1 MKPIIKRLNDLS
13 RKYNCAVVLVH
24 HSRKRTAKERSLSL
38 NQDDVIGSS
47 VFNRIVGLI
56 IGIEPMKEDEATLLV
71 RPLKTWFSAFM
82 PFTYRITEDMNG
94 NTIMQTDLSPTNVN
108 NSKIAVWIY
117 LNEVFSPGEWF
128 TFSQIIPAEINTNVT
143 EWQLHRIITGFVNS
157 GKLLKQGATKS
168 LEYSL
173 PVHNNYIDTEGG
185 VIAPIF
191 IFAICNYCKD
201 TLLYC

>member
-1 MKPIIKRLNDLS
+1 
-13 RKYNCAVVLVH
+13 
-24 HSRKRTAKERSLSL
+24 
-38 NQDDVIGSS
+38 
-47 VFNRIVGLI
+47 
-56 IGIEPMKEDEATLLV
+56 MKEDEATLLV

-117 LNEVFSPGEWF
+117 LNEVFSHREWF

-143 EWQLHRIITGFVNS
+143 EWQLRRIIAGFVNS
-157 GKLLKQGATKS
+157 GKLLKRGATKS

-185 VIAPIF
+185 VIAPF
-191 IFAICNYCKD
+191 FYFCNLQ
-201 TLLYC
+201 LLQRYPPLLPKKL